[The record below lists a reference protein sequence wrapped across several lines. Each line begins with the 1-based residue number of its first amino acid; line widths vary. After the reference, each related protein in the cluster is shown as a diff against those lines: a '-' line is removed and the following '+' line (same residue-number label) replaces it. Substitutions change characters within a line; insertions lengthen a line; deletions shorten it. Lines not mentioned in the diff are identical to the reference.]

1 MRDLTLLVVDDD
13 PLIHESIAM
22 SLPAGWR
29 KISTQNPSHLP
40 PRGFHC
46 ALVDVHLTGNLEKTE
61 GVDVIKK
68 LVKSHPFLEVISMS
82 GHLDRTTM
90 EACIRAGSSRF
101 LPKPIAPEELAML
114 LNKVSALF
122 EIRGA
127 HGSEDSSLWVGSSS
141 ASQRVLKQIAQLKN
155 EGGPV
160 LIEGET
166 GTGKEVTAQLLH
178 LQERRGPFISVNV
191 SALPENLFESEI
203 FGHVKGA
210 FTGADRDKVGL
221 VEAAHGGDLFLDEI
235 EALPLNL
242 QAKLLRFLESGEGRR
257 VGAQENYFV
266 ETRVIAASNR
276 NLEKMVQDGEFR
288 EDLLWRLSGK
298 KINLPPLRDRL
309 EDIKE
314 LSLHFLK
321 TSNSSFVGQRKLS
334 IDDEAVEALKKHD
347 WPGNLRE
354 LKRVIEQASLYAPLP
369 FLRAEDI
376 LHWLSRK
383 ASISH
388 ADHQIDL
395 KDGLANLTNA
405 FEARLIQM
413 ALSEYKDIDEVAKVL
428 QISRSSLYKKIKDHN
443 IDWKT

>member
-13 PLIHESIAM
+13 PLIHESIAAA
-22 SLPAGWR
+22 LPKGWR
-29 KISTQNPSHLP
+29 KISTQSALNLP

-46 ALVDVHLTGNLEKTE
+46 ALVDVHLSGDLQKTE

-68 LVKSHPFLEVISMS
+68 LNKNHPFLEVISMS

-90 EACIRAGSSRF
+90 EACIKAGASRF
-101 LPKPIAPEELAML
+101 LPKPISPDELSVL

-122 EIRGA
+122 EIRGLENSQA
-127 HGSEDSSLWVGSSS
+127 SHLWVGSSS
-141 ASQRVLKQIAQLKN
+141 ASQKVLRQIAQLKN

-210 FTGADRDKVGL
+210 FTGAEKDKVGL

-266 ETRVIAASNR
+266 ETRVIAASNQ
-276 NLEKMVQDGEFR
+276 NLDKMVLSGTFR

-298 KINLPPLRDRL
+298 KIILPPLRDRL
-309 EDIKE
+309 DDIKE
-314 LSLHFLK
+314 LAEHFLK
-321 TSNSSFVGQRKLS
+321 SSGQRKLS
-334 IDDEAVEALKKHD
+334 IDDDAIELLKKHE

-369 FLRAEDI
+369 YLRATDFES
-376 LHWLSRK
+376 WLSKK
-383 ASISH
+383 APVSH
-388 ADHQIDL
+388 SAHQVDL
-395 KDGLANLTNA
+395 NDGLASLLGG
-405 FEARLIQM
+405 FESHLIQT
-413 ALSEYKDIDEVAKVL
+413 ALREYKEIDEVAKVL

-443 IDWKT
+443 IDWKP